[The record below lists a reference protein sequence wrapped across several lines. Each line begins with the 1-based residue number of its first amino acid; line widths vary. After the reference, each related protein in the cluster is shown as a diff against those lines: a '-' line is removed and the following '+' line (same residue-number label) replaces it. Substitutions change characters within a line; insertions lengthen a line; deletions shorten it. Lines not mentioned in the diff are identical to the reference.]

1 LNMAEKKLNVILLRH
16 TPDPEGMV
24 AMAAKLCYSAS
35 TIGDLKKKIETQDQV
50 EFIKKLAEMGHYSP
64 LEHAYFT
71 FGVEGISRACTH
83 QLVRH
88 RIASYSQQSQRY
100 VDEHS
105 EKHGGVFD
113 YIIPP
118 SIIKCGLKEK
128 FEKLMEDIQGVYDEL
143 YLAIKK
149 AKIKGEKTAAEDARY
164 VLPNAAETKIIITMN
179 ARELID
185 SFFRLRTCQRAQWE
199 IRAMATEM
207 LKLAMAMAPNL
218 FKNAGPSCLS
228 GPCPEKKMC
237 CGKTEKVR
245 KEFQKIKKGILNN
258 IKTKIK

>member
-1 LNMAEKKLNVILLRH
+1 MAEKKLKVMLIRH
-16 TPDPEGMV
+16 TSNPEELV
-24 AMAAKLCYSAS
+24 AMAAKLCYSPA
-35 TIGDLKKKIETQDQV
+35 TIEDLKKKIEQNHQKK
-50 EFIKKLAEMGHYSP
+50 FIEKLAEMGHHSP

-71 FGVEGISRACTH
+71 FGVEGISRACSH

-105 EKHGGVFD
+105 GKHGGVFD

-118 SIIKCGLKEK
+118 SIVKCGLKEK
-128 FEKLMEDIQGVYDEL
+128 FEKLMKDIQGAYDEF
-143 YLAIKK
+143 YQAIKDK
-149 AKIKGEKTAAEDARY
+149 KIEGEKTAAEDARY

-185 SFFRLRTCQRAQWE
+185 SFFKLRTCHRAQWE
-199 IRAMATEM
+199 IRSMANEM
-207 LKLAMAMAPNL
+207 LKLAFKAAPNL
-218 FKNAGPSCLS
+218 FKNAGPSCLQ

-237 CGKTEKVR
+237 CGK
-245 KEFQKIKKGILNN
+245 
-258 IKTKIK
+258 IKTVREEFKKLRKSNALRNK

>member
-1 LNMAEKKLNVILLRH
+1 MAEKKINVILLRY
-16 TPDPEGMV
+16 TPNPEELV
-24 AMAAKLCYSAS
+24 ALSAKLCYSPA
-35 TIGDLKKKIETQDQV
+35 TIEDLKKKIEEKDQKK
-50 EFIKKLAEMGHYSP
+50 FIEKLVEMGHHSP

-71 FGVEGISRACTH
+71 FGVEGISRACSH

-100 VDEHS
+100 VAEDS

-118 SIIKCGLKEK
+118 SIVKVGLKGK
-128 FEKLMEDIQGVYDEL
+128 FEKLMQDIQKSYDEF
-143 YLAIKK
+143 YKAIKE
-149 AKIKGEKTAAEDARY
+149 AKIEGEKTATEDARY

-207 LKLAMAMAPNL
+207 LKLAFEAAPNL
-218 FKNAGPSCLS
+218 FKNAGPSCLQ

-237 CGKTEKVR
+237 CGKIRAVR
-245 KEFQKIKKGILNN
+245 EEFKMLKKRSSSKINN
-258 IKTKIK
+258 

>member
-1 LNMAEKKLNVILLRH
+1 VRNMAEKKLNVILLRH
-16 TPDPEGMV
+16 TNNSEELV
-24 AMAAKLCYSAS
+24 ALAAKLCYSPA
-35 TIGDLKKKIETQDQV
+35 TIEDLKKKIESQDQV
-50 EFIKKLAEMGHYSP
+50 KFIEKLAEMGHHSP

-71 FGVEGISRACTH
+71 FGVEGISRACSH

-105 EKHGGVFD
+105 GKHGGVFD

-118 SIIKCGLKEK
+118 SIVKCGLKEK
-128 FEKLMEDIQGVYDEL
+128 FEKLMEDIQDNYDEF

-149 AKIKGEKTAAEDARY
+149 VKVEGEKTAAEDARY

-185 SFFRLRTCQRAQWE
+185 SFFKLRTCQRAQWE

-207 LKLAMAMAPNL
+207 LKLAFGVAPNL
-218 FKNAGPSCLS
+218 FKNAGPSCLQ

-237 CGKTEKVR
+237 CGKLKEVR
-245 KEFQKIKKGILNN
+245 AEFKKLKKEVLASKK
-258 IKTKIK
+258 

>member
-1 LNMAEKKLNVILLRH
+1 MAEKKLKVILIRY
-16 TPDPEGMV
+16 TPNPEELV
-24 AMAAKLCYSAS
+24 ALAAKLCYSPA
-35 TIGDLKKKIETQDQV
+35 TIEDLKKKIEQNDQV
-50 EFIKKLAEMGHYSP
+50 EFIKKLAELGHHSP

-100 VDEHS
+100 VEEHS
-105 EKHGGVFD
+105 GKHGGVFD

-128 FEKLMEDIQGVYDEL
+128 FEKLMRDIQGAYDEF
-143 YLAIKK
+143 YQVIKE
-149 AKIKGEKTAAEDARY
+149 AKIEGEKTAAEDARY

-185 SFFRLRTCQRAQWE
+185 SFFKLRTCQRAQWE
-199 IRAMATEM
+199 IRTMAIEM
-207 LKLAMAMAPNL
+207 LKLAIAVAPNL
-218 FKNAGPSCLS
+218 FKDAGPSCLN

-237 CGKTEKVR
+237 CGKTEEVR
-245 KEFQKIKKGILNN
+245 KEFKKIRKEILQN
-258 IKTKIK
+258 K